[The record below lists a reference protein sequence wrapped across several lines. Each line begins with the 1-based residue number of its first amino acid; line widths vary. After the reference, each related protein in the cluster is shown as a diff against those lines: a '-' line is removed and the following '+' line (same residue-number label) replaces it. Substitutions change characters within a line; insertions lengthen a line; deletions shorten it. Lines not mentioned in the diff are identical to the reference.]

1 MKFQI
6 NSVGILAPAL
16 PGLIAAF
23 FLLRHLH
30 AAFDQ
35 CVAQC
40 INVLHFKA
48 EMLYP
53 LAANFRSRIGLEN
66 FNEMTGADLEIKS
79 EQYAILEEVKLPV
92 QSQCPAIKIQAS
104 IQVF

>member
-66 FNEMTGADLEIKS
+66 FNVSRRNSIIGFS
-79 EQYAILEEVKLPV
+79 EPISYFCL
-92 QSQCPAIKIQAS
+92 
-104 IQVF
+104 